1 MKLRIGLPK
10 GSLQE
15 ATFSLFERAGFLFKS
30 SSRSYEPVVNDPE
43 LEPILLRPQE
53 IPQYVED
60 GVIDCGLTG
69 HDWVVDC
76 GVDVHEVCEL
86 RYSKLTTNPIRVV
99 LAVHQDS
106 PIQTVQ
112 DLQGKRIA
120 TEYVR
125 LTERYLGE
133 RGVKAHVEFSWGACE
148 VKVPLL
154 VDAIVVNTETG
165 SSLRAHNLRI
175 VETLLTSTTR
185 LVANRDAWRD
195 EWKRGKIESLEILL
209 TGAMNAAK
217 LVGLKM
223 NLPVARKDEI
233 LSLLPALRNPTLSP
247 LADPEWV
254 AAEVILDQTQVREL
268 IPALKRAGATGLV
281 EYPLNKV
288 IY

>member
-1 MKLRIGLPK
+1 MKLKLGLPK

-15 ATFSLFERAGFLFKS
+15 ATFALFARAGFSIKV
-30 SSRSYEPVVNDPE
+30 SSRSYQPVIDDDTID
-43 LEPILLRPQE
+43 PILLRPQE
-53 IPQYVED
+53 IPIYLAD
-60 GVIDCGLTG
+60 GVIDAGLTG
-69 HDWVVDC
+69 ADWIADS
-76 GVDVHEVCEL
+76 GAHVHEVCEL
-86 RYSKLTTNPIRVV
+86 RYSKLTNNPIRVV

-106 PIQTVQ
+106 PIQSAT

-125 LTERYLGE
+125 LTERYLAQHGAQ
-133 RGVKAHVEFSWGACE
+133 AHVEFSWGACE
-148 VKVPLL
+148 VKVPTL

-165 SSLRAHNLRI
+165 NSLRAHNLRI
-175 VETLLTSTTR
+175 VDTLLTSTTR
-185 LVANRDAWRD
+185 FAASQAAMAD
-195 EWKRGKIESLEILL
+195 EWKREKIESLEILL

-223 NLPVARKDEI
+223 NLPVAQRDEI
-233 LSLLPALRNPTLSP
+233 LGILPSLKNPTLSP

-254 AAEVILDQTQVREL
+254 AAEVILSEREVRDL

>member
-247 LADPEWV
+247 LADP
-254 AAEVILDQTQVREL
+254 
-268 IPALKRAGATGLV
+268 
-281 EYPLNKV
+281 
-288 IY
+288 